1 MHGGVFKGART
12 AKGTERR
19 RSLSLSAFNRA
30 AAPPTTIS
38 TTPPSLSL
46 RLACRSFS
54 HSRGPFCSLLVAQ
67 TRSRSVS
74 STMNAMESGQKGA
87 EEPPALPECRTLLLS
102 LPLIAARDS
111 SSTSFLPHS
120 FTHTRFSLS
129 LSLSFSSLKK
139 KKKKQALVDR
149 PDAVRKALNFK
160 RLALTDIKI
169 DIPRAAK
176 KSVLAKALA
185 DSGAFEKFA
194 ASAWGQKLARREAKA
209 GLTDLERY
217 KASVKRAARAKAIKA
232 KLG

>member
-1 MHGGVFKGART
+1 M
-12 AKGTERR
+12 
-19 RSLSLSAFNRA
+19 
-30 AAPPTTIS
+30 
-38 TTPPSLSL
+38 
-46 RLACRSFS
+46 S
-54 HSRGPFCSLLVAQ
+54 HSFAFSPLDRRARFVVNLFPSSLLH
-67 TRSRSVS
+67 S
-74 STMNAMESGQKGA
+74 
-87 EEPPALPECRTLLLS
+87 
-102 LPLIAARDS
+102 
-111 SSTSFLPHS
+111 HS
-120 FTHTRFSLS
+120 FFS

>member
-1 MHGGVFKGART
+1 M
-12 AKGTERR
+12 
-19 RSLSLSAFNRA
+19 
-30 AAPPTTIS
+30 
-38 TTPPSLSL
+38 
-46 RLACRSFS
+46 
-54 HSRGPFCSLLVAQ
+54 
-67 TRSRSVS
+67 
-74 STMNAMESGQKGA
+74 
-87 EEPPALPECRTLLLS
+87 
-102 LPLIAARDS
+102 IAARDS
-111 SSTSFLPHS
+111 STSFLSSPLLPS
-120 FTHTRFSLS
+120 LLTPALTLFSLS
-129 LSLSFSSLKK
+129 SPPPPKNSTRPLSLPPPL
-139 KKKKQALVDR
+139 QALVDR

>member
-1 MHGGVFKGART
+1 M
-12 AKGTERR
+12 
-19 RSLSLSAFNRA
+19 
-30 AAPPTTIS
+30 
-38 TTPPSLSL
+38 
-46 RLACRSFS
+46 S
-54 HSRGPFCSLLVAQ
+54 HSFAFSPLDRRARFVVNLFPSSLLH
-67 TRSRSVS
+67 S
-74 STMNAMESGQKGA
+74 
-87 EEPPALPECRTLLLS
+87 
-102 LPLIAARDS
+102 
-111 SSTSFLPHS
+111 HS
-120 FTHTRFSLS
+120 FFSLS
-129 LSLSFSSLKK
+129 LSLFLFAQ

>member
-1 MHGGVFKGART
+1 M
-12 AKGTERR
+12 
-19 RSLSLSAFNRA
+19 
-30 AAPPTTIS
+30 
-38 TTPPSLSL
+38 
-46 RLACRSFS
+46 S
-54 HSRGPFCSLLVAQ
+54 HSFAFSPLDRRARFVVNLFPSSLLH
-67 TRSRSVS
+67 S
-74 STMNAMESGQKGA
+74 
-87 EEPPALPECRTLLLS
+87 
-102 LPLIAARDS
+102 
-111 SSTSFLPHS
+111 HS
-120 FTHTRFSLS
+120 FFSLS
-129 LSLSFSSLKK
+129 LSLSLRSK
-139 KKKKQALVDR
+139 KKKKQARVDR